1 MATQVFGCCFFL
13 LIQDFPLHLY
23 LIVCF
28 SFKAR
33 AGVEMA
39 LIDAI
44 PNSIRIPVWKLFGG
58 AIRYCDYRHNGIW
71 SSHHTLSVSTKFIN
85 TFTKVDIPYFPT

>member
-28 SFKAR
+28 PFKAR

-58 AIRYCDYRHNGIW
+58 ASD
-71 SSHHTLSVSTKFIN
+71 TVT
-85 TFTKVDIPYFPT
+85 TDITVFGHPIILYLYQQNL

>member
-28 SFKAR
+28 PFKAR

-58 AIRYCDYRHNGIW
+58 ASD
-71 SSHHTLSVSTKFIN
+71 TVT
-85 TFTKVDIPYFPT
+85 TDITIPIVAPNEAAQLAAK

>member
-1 MATQVFGCCFFL
+1 MATQVFGCYFFL

-28 SFKAR
+28 PFKAR

-58 AIRYCDYRHNGIW
+58 ASD
-71 SSHHTLSVSTKFIN
+71 TVT
-85 TFTKVDIPYFPT
+85 TDITVFGHPIILCLYQQNL

>member
-23 LIVCF
+23 LIVSF
-28 SFKAR
+28 PFKAR

-58 AIRYCDYRHNGIW
+58 A
-71 SSHHTLSVSTKFIN
+71 
-85 TFTKVDIPYFPT
+85 

>member
-13 LIQDFPLHLY
+13 LIQDFPLHL
-23 LIVCF
+23 CF
-28 SFKAR
+28 PFKAR

-58 AIRYCDYRHNGIW
+58 ASD
-71 SSHHTLSVSTKFIN
+71 TVT
-85 TFTKVDIPYFPT
+85 TDITVFGHPIILCLYQQNL